1 MTQPEHTPEI
11 DPGKSK
17 AEKTKK
23 EIIITA
29 ADATILEKKLRLGRR
44 LTLGCYAGLLV
55 LFTLLNLVRESG
67 SFKFWLMQCIPLLVF
82 IPALR
87 NETHRSYSWLCFV
100 ALMYF
105 VAIIPLLMGRWWW
118 SDWLITLLV
127 TVLFIASMMTS
138 RWLQYWNYYVYTQQR
153 NTPTSTTDGKNR

>member
-1 MTQPEHTPEI
+1 MTQPDHAPESEN
-11 DPGKSK
+11 G
-17 AEKTKK
+17 TRKK
-23 EIIITA
+23 DIIITD
-29 ADATILEKKLRLGRR
+29 ADAVILQKKLRIGRF
-44 LTLGCYAGLLV
+44 LTIGCYAGLLL
-55 LFTLLNLVRESG
+55 LFTALNLFRETG
-67 SFKFWLMQCIPLLVF
+67 NIKLWMVQIIPLLIF

-105 VAIIPLLMGRWWW
+105 LVIIPLLMTRWLW

-138 RWLQYWNYYVYTQQR
+138 RWLQYWNYYLYTK
-153 NTPTSTTDGKNR
+153 NPHTPAVDDSNH

>member
-1 MTQPEHTPEI
+1 MTQPEHAPET
-11 DPGKSK
+11 DNGKR
-17 AEKTKK
+17 KK

-29 ADATILEKKLRLGRR
+29 ADAVILNKKLRIGRA
-44 LTLGCYAGLLV
+44 LTLGCYAGLLL
-55 LFTLLNLVRESG
+55 LFTALNLLRETG
-67 SFKFWLMQCIPLLVF
+67 NIKLWMVQIIPLLIF

-105 VAIIPLLMGRWWW
+105 LVIVPLLMTRWLW

-138 RWLQYWNYYVYTQQR
+138 RWLQYWNYYLYTK
-153 NTPTSTTDGKNR
+153 NSHTPAVDDSNH

>member
-1 MTQPEHTPEI
+1 MTQPDHAPESEN
-11 DPGKSK
+11 G
-17 AEKTKK
+17 TRKK
-23 EIIITA
+23 DIIITD
-29 ADATILEKKLRLGRR
+29 ADAVILQKKLRIGRF
-44 LTLGCYAGLLV
+44 LTIGCYADLLL
-55 LFTLLNLVRESG
+55 LFTALNLFRETG
-67 SFKFWLMQCIPLLVF
+67 NIKLWMVQIIPLLIF

-105 VAIIPLLMGRWWW
+105 LVIIPLLMTRWLW

-138 RWLQYWNYYVYTQQR
+138 RWLQYWNYYLYTK
-153 NTPTSTTDGKNR
+153 NPHTPAVDDSNH